1 MDHDAL
7 LLNDEYHTALGLHL
21 LGNAFETRGWSLLRR
36 EAIREYCDDLVLCDR
51 TRRGLQENSE
61 QPLSTLYPGTLFQR
75 MASDAIRH
83 SRQLLT
89 QEQFP
94 VLERLQNMRE
104 QFGLSTIAVSI
115 LGLFHFALASPG
127 IHNVLEEFNWRIG
140 LGGSIEHGVG
150 VLSLLLGASASSIRR
165 ELITNA
171 PLRRLQILDP
181 ECGASTLPMEI
192 AEYLDGDSDQPL
204 YSLFCAPM
212 TGDTRALDDYGA
224 LASTLGCV
232 AKLLRAAQRDGRGA
246 VVVFHGVAGTGKSTA
261 VRSVAQ
267 IVGIHP
273 WAIVANQGQAE
284 RDTESFRWRAMA
296 AAARMLDPRR
306 NLLIV
311 DEADRLDGDSLRGK
325 SVLTQL
331 LDATPHSWV
340 FIGNE
345 RPFSHEALR
354 RRVSFEVEFQ
364 RPTPIFRRRL
374 WQSIAQEE
382 GAHLADNT
390 LEQLS
395 RDLPL
400 TAGSIHT
407 VCRDAL
413 RLCHEADGS
422 LDTVAAEVGR
432 LHAQGMGLDVPKADA
447 SGLVWRQDCLN
458 VRGGI
463 DEPLQR
469 LCTFAKR
476 YYDAADAVALPLRQ
490 LCVLA
495 HGVSGTGKSE
505 FAKHLATM
513 TGRPLHTCTSADVLG
528 PFVGESEQNL
538 RRLFREARAAGAVL
552 FLDEVDSLLWSRS
565 QAQRSW
571 EVSLVNQLLQ
581 EIDSYEGL
589 LVAATNRHGGLDTAV
604 LRRFQLKLEFLPL
617 APKQRIALWRAQL
630 LPVAT
635 TTDIP
640 EDELTAMDGLTA
652 GDYRVV
658 WMQAVSAGGPEG
670 ERWRPAELLAGLRA
684 ELSTHALPRRM
695 GLSVAPKP
703 VATTKQKTGGCYA

>member
-1 MDHDAL
+1 MQYDAL

-61 QPLSTLYPGTLFQR
+61 QPLSTLYPGVLFQR
-75 MASDAIRH
+75 MVSEAIRH

-89 QEQFP
+89 QGQFP

-104 QFGLSTIAVSI
+104 QFGLSTVAVSI

-127 IHNVLEEFNWRIG
+127 IHNVLEEFHWRIG

-150 VLSLLLGASASSIRR
+150 VLSLLLGASVSSIRR

-224 LASTLGCV
+224 LAPTLGCV
-232 AKLLRAAQRDGRGA
+232 ANLLRAAQRDGRGA
-246 VVVFHGVAGTGKSTA
+246 IVVFHGVAGTGKSTA
-261 VRSVAQ
+261 VRSIAQ
-267 IVGIHP
+267 AVGIHP

-306 NLLIV
+306 NLLVV
-311 DEADRLDGDSLRGK
+311 DEADCLDGDSLRGK

-331 LDATPHSWV
+331 LDATPHNWV
-340 FIGNE
+340 FIGNA
-345 RPFSHEALR
+345 RPFGHEALR

-413 RLCHEADGS
+413 RLCRETNSS

-432 LHAQGMGLDVPKADA
+432 LHAQGMGLDVPKAEA

-463 DEPLQR
+463 DVPLQR
-469 LCTFAKR
+469 LCAFAKR
-476 YYDAADAVALPLRQ
+476 YYDASDAALPLRQ

-505 FAKHLATM
+505 FAKHLAVM
-513 TGRPLHTCTSADVLG
+513 TGRPLHICTSADVLG

-538 RRLFREARAAGAVL
+538 RRLFREARTAGAVL

-589 LVAATNRHGGLDTAV
+589 LVAATNRREGLDTAV

-617 APKQRIALWRAQL
+617 APEQRIALWRAQL
-630 LPVAT
+630 LLVAT
-635 TTDIP
+635 TPDIP
-640 EDELTAMDGLTA
+640 EAELTAMDGLTA
-652 GDYRVV
+652 GDYCVV
-658 WMQAVSAGGPEG
+658 WMQAVSTGRSEG
-670 ERWRPAELLAGLRA
+670 ERWSPAELLAGLRA

-695 GLSVAPKP
+695 GLSLAPELG
-703 VATTKQKTGGCYA
+703 AIKQKKEACYA